1 MDSGMCRVC
10 MREMENMLSVFETMP
25 LPGVSLATMISLWRG
40 TPVLPKDTYPKTICQ
55 SCARDAQR
63 AYEMD
68 NVQVEEIVVSELN
81 FEEEGSNQSNIPQM
95 EETID
100 VGQLMLGTI
109 DLTNDPLADDVEI
122 LCPNSNS
129 NGDGGN
135 VSKTGKAKK
144 VRVPKPLKSGPYKCD
159 ICPKSFMLPAHLK
172 CHMWVHASERPHKC
186 LQCSKSFAQIR
197 SLRRHRLVHTSRP
210 EEGSSFFKG
219 SSSLKDHETKHA
231 K

>member
-68 NVQVEEIVVSELN
+68 NVQVEEIV
-81 FEEEGSNQSNIPQM
+81 M

-109 DLTNDPLADDVEI
+109 DLTNDPLADDLEN

-135 VSKTGKAKK
+135 VSKTSEEKK
-144 VRVPKPLKSGPYKCD
+144 VKVPKPLKSGPYKCD
-159 ICPKSFMLPAHLK
+159 NCPKSFMLPAHLK
-172 CHMWVHASERPHKC
+172 CHMWVHASEKPHKC